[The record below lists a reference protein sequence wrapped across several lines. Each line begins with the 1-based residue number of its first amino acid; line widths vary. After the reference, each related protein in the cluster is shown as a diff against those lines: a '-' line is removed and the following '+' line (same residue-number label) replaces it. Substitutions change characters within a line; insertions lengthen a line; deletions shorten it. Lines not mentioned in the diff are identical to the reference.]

1 MGNCQPFA
9 IMRLTHEAIR
19 SGLKEIKELIS
30 DKYVDVE
37 KLKATFNDIKRVI
50 QLHASQEEAVFYVE
64 LSKKKKGVTSHFT
77 SEHEE
82 EKLAFETIDDLMNDV
97 NSDETQYL
105 LIDLLNSWVDNHL
118 EHLIHE
124 EEGLMNLLPEL
135 FTYVESVQVVR
146 LIIEYDLE
154 EFEHFQLKWVYD
166 RLNSKQ
172 KEVYLGM
179 LKGCSPANKFEDF
192 LAKLTIE

>member
-146 LIIEYDLE
+146 LIIEFDLE

-192 LAKLTIE
+192 LAKLAIE

>member
-146 LIIEYDLE
+146 LIIEFDLE

>member
-82 EKLAFETIDDLMNDV
+82 EKQAFETIDDLMNDV

-146 LIIEYDLE
+146 LIIEFDLE

-192 LAKLTIE
+192 LAKLAIE